1 MLPELS
7 LEGRTA
13 IVTGA
18 SRGIGRAIALSLAE
32 AGADVVA
39 AARTQADIEDTA
51 SEVRK
56 LGREALAIQTDVTRS
71 ADIDAMVQKTVDRF
85 GKVDILVNNAGQIRV
100 QTMVPLP
107 KLPFEHPQVTDA
119 DKRISDDVWK
129 DMMDVN
135 LNSVFYGCRAVGPH
149 MIERGY
155 GKIIN
160 MSSTSGKQAYP
171 MYALYNVG
179 KTAIDMLTRIL
190 ALEWAPYNVCVNAIG
205 PGHFH
210 TMLNGAECANDPESC
225 SMYTE
230 NIPVHRGGHLRE
242 LGALAVYLA
251 SPASDY
257 MTGQINYLDGGWT
270 AR

>member
-7 LEGRTA
+7 LKGKTA
-13 IVTGA
+13 IITGA
-18 SRGIGRAIALSLAE
+18 SRGIGKAIALRMAE
-32 AGADVVA
+32 AGADIVVA
-39 AARTQADIEDTA
+39 ARTITDLEGTADEARA
-51 SEVRK
+51 
-56 LGREALAIQTDVTRS
+56 LGRQALAVQTDVTDS
-71 ADIDAMVQKTVDRF
+71 SQIDAMVEQTIQQF

-100 QTMVPLP
+100 QTVIPLP
-107 KLPFEHPQVTDA
+107 KLPFEHSQVVDP
-119 DKRISDDVWK
+119 DVRISDNTWK
-129 DMMDVN
+129 DMLDVN

-149 MIERGY
+149 MVKRGY

-160 MSSTSGKQAYP
+160 MSSISGKQAYP
-171 MYALYNVG
+171 MYSLYNVG

-190 ALEWAPYNVCVNAIG
+190 ALEWAAYNICVNAIG

-210 TMLNGAECANDPESC
+210 TLLNGEECANNPDTC
-225 SMYTE
+225 RMYSD
-230 NIPVHRGGHLRE
+230 NIPLHRGGDLRE

-257 MTGQINYLDGGWT
+257 MTGQTSYLDGGWT

>member
-7 LEGRTA
+7 LEGRVA

-18 SRGIGRAIALSLAE
+18 SRGIGHAIALRLAE
-32 AGADVVA
+32 AGADIVA
-39 AARTQADIEDTA
+39 TARTETDLEDTA
-51 SEVRK
+51 NEARK
-56 LGREALAIQTDVTRS
+56 LGRKALAIPTDVTKS
-71 ADIDAMVQKTVDRF
+71 AEVDAMVEKTIDQF
-85 GKVDILVNNAGQIRV
+85 GKVDIMVNNAGQFRV
-100 QTMVPLP
+100 QTLVPLP
-107 KLPFEHPQVTDA
+107 KLPFEHPQVVDA
-119 DKRISDDVWK
+119 DKRISDEVWK
-129 DMMDVN
+129 GMMDVN
-135 LNSVFYGCRAVGPH
+135 VNSVFYGCRAVGPH
-149 MIERGY
+149 MIERRY

-160 MSSTSGKQAYP
+160 ISSISGKQAYP
-171 MYALYNVG
+171 MFSLYNVG

-190 ALEWAPYNVCVNAIG
+190 ALEWADYNVCVNAIG

-210 TMLNGAECANDPESC
+210 TMLNGEDCANNPDAC
-225 SMYTE
+225 TMYTE
-230 NIPVHRGGHLRE
+230 NIPVHRGGDLRE